1 MRYKKSFHIL
11 SSIMSPRGQSDLKKI
26 DHCTIKIEVDF
37 VESLEYIR
45 NDQKRESK
53 HVGVLYIH
61 GCGYTIFFS
70 TAFKNEV
77 I

>member
-1 MRYKKSFHIL
+1 
-11 SSIMSPRGQSDLKKI
+11 MSPRGQSDLKRKNG
-26 DHCTIKIEVDF
+26 HCTIMIEVDF
-37 VESLEYIR
+37 VESLVYIR

-61 GCGYTIFFS
+61 GCGYTIFFF